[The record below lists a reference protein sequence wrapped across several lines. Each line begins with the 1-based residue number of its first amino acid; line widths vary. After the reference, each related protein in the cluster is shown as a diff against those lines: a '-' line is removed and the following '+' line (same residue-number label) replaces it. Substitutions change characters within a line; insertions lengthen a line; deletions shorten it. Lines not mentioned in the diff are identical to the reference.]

1 MRTVLSFTG
10 LMVMAALAIPATAQ
24 DKPTHKMGEYD
35 EIVIK
40 RKDSNK
46 DAKVT
51 VEIKDGEILV
61 DGKKIEDYKD
71 GSIIVQHRVITP
83 RNGNM
88 PPGGEM
94 LFPGEGDNAWSA
106 ITPNPAVLGVITEKK
121 EAAGATIAEVAE
133 GSAAEKAGLKT
144 GDLITRINDKAIKEP
159 QELYDAI
166 GELKPGDKVTVTY
179 TRSGKENKATATL
192 DKRKDTR
199 SRPFGAMPGGQDNNF
214 FRFRTPEG
222 QDNDFFRF
230 RGPGQRGDSPFGQ
243 FFRENNGTRL
253 GLSVQDTEDNSG
265 AKVLDVMSGSAA
277 AKAGFKED
285 DLITEIGG
293 KTVKNAKDVVA
304 IYRDNKEKSTI
315 QAKVKRNGKAQTLN
329 ITVPKKL
336 NTENL

>member
-1 MRTVLSFTG
+1 
-10 LMVMAALAIPATAQ
+10 MAALAIPATAQ
-24 DKPTHKMGEYD
+24 NKPTHKMGEYD

-40 RKDSNK
+40 RKDGNK

-51 VEIKDGEILV
+51 VEIKDGEVLV

-88 PPGGEM
+88 PSGGEM
-94 LFPGEGDNAWSA
+94 LFPEEGDNAWSA

-133 GSAAEKAGLKT
+133 GSAAEKAGLKA
-144 GDLITRINDKAIKEP
+144 GDLITRVNDKAIKEP

-192 DKRKDTR
+192 GKRKDTR
-199 SRPFGAMPGGQDNNF
+199 AMPGGQGNNF
-214 FRFRTPEG
+214 FRFRAPEG
-222 QDNDFFRF
+222 RDNNFF
-230 RGPGQRGDSPFGQ
+230 RGPEGRDNNFFRGPEGGSPFGR
-243 FFRENNGTRL
+243 FFRENNETRL

-265 AKVLDVMSGSAA
+265 AKVLDVTAGSAA

-293 KTVKNAKDVVA
+293 ETVKNAKDVVA
-304 IYRDNKEKSTI
+304 IYRDNKEKGSI
-315 QAKVKRNGKAQTLN
+315 EAKVKRNGKAQTLK